1 MIVCIVIFLSL
12 NFRNKNICNFK
23 KIFYFFYKYWEIV
36 DRRGVEYSGLQVT
49 IATSFIFY
57 VRRVEWIENSWDVE
71 ELKYLC
77 LALDNSHA
85 DLNPN
90 NFVCCQAAYLDEFKN
105 YYKQNN
111 G

>member
-49 IATSFIFY
+49 IATSFIFD
-57 VRRVEWIENSWDVE
+57 VLRGEWIENNWDVE

-77 LALDNSHA
+77 LTLDNSPA
-85 DLNPN
+85 ELNPN
-90 NFVCCQAAYLDEFKN
+90 NFVRPPI
-105 YYKQNN
+105 
-111 G
+111 